1 LEVEPLSL
9 IGNAARGN
17 FLAYS
22 RHYDEAIEQLKK
34 TVELDPSFVE
44 AHLYLG
50 WAYEQKSMFAE
61 AIAEFRQAVSTSGG
75 SPRYVSAL
83 GHAYGISGQKKLAQE
98 ILVQLNEQAKQ
109 RYVAPY
115 NMAAVYVGLKD
126 KEQTLKF
133 LELAYTD
140 RSYGIVFLRADP
152 RFDGIRGD
160 PRYQDLMRRTHRTP

>member
-1 LEVEPLSL
+1 
-9 IGNAARGN
+9 
-17 FLAYS
+17 
-22 RHYDEAIEQLKK
+22 
-34 TVELDPSFVE
+34 
-44 AHLYLG
+44 
-50 WAYEQKSMFAE
+50 M
-61 AIAEFRQAVSTSGG
+61 
-75 SPRYVSAL
+75 
-83 GHAYGISGQKKLAQE
+83 AQE
-98 ILVQLNEQAKQ
+98 SLVQLKELAKRQ